1 MTTRSAFSLDEWQ
14 KIRQSPF
21 WLWQLLCSQAE
32 SSVAKQTADI
42 LLSELGEPRFFPPLV
57 RVAFRSALDEMPAPF
72 AVSPQPDDWQTALSA
87 LRERATAA
95 EAAQFQ
101 MSLAA
106 LGRTLIKLFGRKLTD
121 GTGVSSAQAPFYR
134 LEQMWRELGFQGYR
148 NGLQQKDFTG
158 PEWERLRHAPMQV
171 WMQTSMIDGVISPAE
186 ITALKNL
193 ITETFP
199 PLMYFILTE
208 TLENLDRIYQAV
220 QAGYPKTL
228 EDLSEVTTLI
238 EQKLSPENAVIYK
251 MSLLMLAR
259 DVTDVNAGSA
269 EGGGATL
276 KHGENYL
283 ETMKQIS
290 EALKLN
296 NPTKISANQM
306 PEISPK
312 KENDV
317 MSDSETTKSGTVADA
332 IAVMEAEENA
342 ALSST
347 ATENQSAETGQTPAP
362 QDVAKTPETEANP
375 PAAETQ
381 ADEEAPE
388 SSPAAQIPVEAAPQH
403 EVAAENAV
411 GAVTA
416 SDASALMPEVADAAP
431 TTETPQPQTT
441 AKIQIP
447 EIDEAEIEREI
458 AGTIPS
464 SLASFN
470 DYKKTINVVAGDL
483 RQLMENA
490 AELKMQNAHA
500 LIQDMMKRVEE
511 NSFSIAVVGEFKRG
525 KSTFINAL
533 LGKDILPSD
542 ILPCSATL
550 NRVTF
555 GVKPGVLIKFKD
567 GTEDQV
573 EINKL
578 QDYVTKLTDESEE
591 MATKV
596 KEAVVSYPI
605 PYCQNN
611 VEIIDTPGLN
621 DDATMT
627 DVTLSVLPHVDAA
640 VLVIMAQSPFSEYE
654 RAFLEDKLLT
664 SDLGRVIFIVTAID
678 RLNRP
683 EDADRVVKAI
693 KDRIRKYVIKRAA
706 EQFGAESEE
715 YEVYLRKIGE
725 PRVFPL
731 SAWQALQAKEK
742 ADAALLSTSRFDV
755 FENALERFLS
765 EERGA
770 IFLQVPTNRL
780 LSASTE
786 ILSTFKIREG
796 ALQMHT
802 SDFDTAYDKTF
813 QQIEELRQ
821 RKDSEMKKVDEA
833 ARQIEFEI
841 KPLVGQLDEAI
852 KSTALDVIENAQ
864 IADEDVANQT
874 AITRLAERLNA
885 EIQAAV
891 QTSTQ
896 KQLEKIQLLVQ
907 RGVAAEAMRWTDFS
921 EAMNKM
927 SSQIEGR
934 FGGESMEMQ
943 DTTLTQ
949 GVGIVA
955 TIFGFGGAY
964 TGYKVAGWKGAAAGA
979 GASIGIGVGTLIAAG
994 LVAGTFLVLPLL
1006 IVGTLAALP
1015 AGAWISRKIF
1025 GGETVKK
1032 FRENFKAKMLEN
1044 LEQQIN
1050 AQSIEQKIIAEVEN
1064 AFKDLKSKIHSE
1076 VEATLNDTEK
1086 TLLELRTKR
1095 ERNEILSETERQQLF
1110 KMRRE
1115 TLKIKRRAEKL
1126 NDLLLQVTAA

>member
-1 MTTRSAFSLDEWQ
+1 
-14 KIRQSPF
+14 
-21 WLWQLLCSQAE
+21 
-32 SSVAKQTADI
+32 
-42 LLSELGEPRFFPPLV
+42 
-57 RVAFRSALDEMPAPF
+57 
-72 AVSPQPDDWQTALSA
+72 
-87 LRERATAA
+87 AA
-95 EAAQFQ
+95 
-101 MSLAA
+101 
-106 LGRTLIKLFGRKLTD
+106 I
-121 GTGVSSAQAPFYR
+121 
-134 LEQMWRELGFQGYR
+134 
-148 NGLQQKDFTG
+148 
-158 PEWERLRHAPMQV
+158 
-171 WMQTSMIDGVISPAE
+171 I
-186 ITALKNL
+186 
-193 ITETFP
+193 
-199 PLMYFILTE
+199 
-208 TLENLDRIYQAV
+208 
-220 QAGYPKTL
+220 
-228 EDLSEVTTLI
+228 
-238 EQKLSPENAVIYK
+238 
-251 MSLLMLAR
+251 
-259 DVTDVNAGSA
+259 
-269 EGGGATL
+269 
-276 KHGENYL
+276 
-283 ETMKQIS
+283 
-290 EALKLN
+290 
-296 NPTKISANQM
+296 
-306 PEISPK
+306 
-312 KENDV
+312 
-317 MSDSETTKSGTVADA
+317 
-332 IAVMEAEENA
+332 
-342 ALSST
+342 
-347 ATENQSAETGQTPAP
+347 AETEVNLAVTM
-362 QDVAKTPETEANP
+362 ETNG
-375 PAAETQ
+375 
-381 ADEEAPE
+381 
-388 SSPAAQIPVEAAPQH
+388 SSSVEAAPQI
-403 EVAAENAV
+403 ERPAI
-411 GAVTA
+411 
-416 SDASALMPEVADAAP
+416 
-431 TTETPQPQTT
+431 
-441 AKIQIP
+441 KIP

-458 AGTIPS
+458 EGTIPS
-464 SLASFN
+464 SLNSFS
-470 DYKKTINVVAGDL
+470 DYKKTVNVVAGDL
-483 RQLMENA
+483 RQLMETA
-490 AELKMQNAHA
+490 TELKMQNASA
-500 LIQDMMKRVEE
+500 LVQDMMKRVEE

-550 NRVTF
+550 NRVTY

-725 PRVFPL
+725 PRVFPI

-742 ADAALLSTSRFDV
+742 ADAALLVTSRFDV

-780 LSASTE
+780 LSASSE

-796 ALQMHT
+796 ALQMHS
-802 SDFDTAYDKTF
+802 SDFDSAYDKTF
-813 QQIEELRQ
+813 KQIEELRQ
-821 RKDSEMKKVDEA
+821 RKDAEMKRVDET
-833 ARQIEFEI
+833 ARHVEFEV

-852 KSTALDVIENAQ
+852 KATALDVIENAQ
-864 IADEDVANQT
+864 ISEEDVANQA
-874 AITRLAERLNA
+874 AITRLAGRLNA

-896 KQLEKIQLLVQ
+896 KQLEKIQLVVQ

-921 EAMNKM
+921 DAMNTM

-934 FGGESMEMQ
+934 FGGESMEIQ

-1025 GGETVKK
+1025 GGESVKK
-1032 FRENFKAKMLEN
+1032 FRENFKLKMLEN

-1050 AQSIEQKIIAEVEN
+1050 AQSVEQKIIAEVDN
-1064 AFKDLKSKIHSE
+1064 AFNDLKSKIHSE

-1086 TLLELRTKR
+1086 TLSELRSKR

-1115 TLKIKRRAEKL
+1115 TLIIKRRAEKL
-1126 NDLLLQVTAA
+1126 NDLLLQVTAV